1 MKDEFIWTSE
11 KDGFNHIYL
20 VNYSN
25 NTEKQLTSGQWDV
38 NEVYGYN
45 FKDQSIYFQA
55 AKKSPTDKEIY
66 SFNIK
71 TNQLNQISKLK
82 GTNKAAFSSNY
93 KFFINFHSDANNP
106 LE

>member
-1 MKDEFIWTSE
+1 MGCI
-11 KDGFNHIYL
+11 
-20 VNYSN
+20 
-25 NTEKQLTSGQWDV
+25 
-38 NEVYGYN
+38 EVYGYN
-45 FKDQSIYFQA
+45 SNEKTIYFQA

-106 LE
+106 FRITLNDNKGKLLKVLEDNKKLC